1 MAMMKAFFLP
11 NAIMLVRDID
21 TSILKSIIGS
31 FVANTP
37 ARPPLFQPSDNLHS
51 WDAKL
56 QLPPYSHKSKSPR
69 FLFPLHE
76 DDENP
81 GIRFIC
87 FSKPAKQPH

>member
-11 NAIMLVRDID
+11 NAII
-21 TSILKSIIGS
+21 ILKSIIGS